1 MVTIIKKENKLYTCW
16 LKDQKSFLNEFSK
29 NDLIDSE
36 RKQIKIQL
44 KSWWNEFCKI
54 NWKYSLL
61 VKIWSC
67 GGISD
72 GNNKRNTINIK
83 TEEKSETKIKLEI
96 ESVCTKKVFSKW
108 KCDDEKESAWF
119 HSSEIYMTKVVQVF
133 AIAIE

>member
-1 MVTIIKKENKLYTCW
+1 M
-16 LKDQKSFLNEFSK
+16 
-29 NDLIDSE
+29 
-36 RKQIKIQL
+36 
-44 KSWWNEFCKI
+44 
-54 NWKYSLL
+54 

>member
-1 MVTIIKKENKLYTCW
+1 M
-16 LKDQKSFLNEFSK
+16 
-29 NDLIDSE
+29 
-36 RKQIKIQL
+36 
-44 KSWWNEFCKI
+44 
-54 NWKYSLL
+54 

-119 HSSEIYMTKVVQVF
+119 HSNEIYMTKVVQVF